1 MEHEVSS
8 SQVILNVAIQVV
20 NIALFFFLFI
30 RFVWKPIT
38 AALVQRIEKEKKLA
52 HAEEAYNLRIEEAHQ
67 MANSIIQEANHHKTM
82 LERQSEISAKQ
93 KYDDILQEAMRKADV
108 VIDNANKQSKLMR
121 AQMEQKFTQAVKSSV
136 HLIVDKLFQNKD
148 AHATYVDGL
157 VKEFTESTNV
167 KF

>member
-1 MEHEVSS
+1 
-8 SQVILNVAIQVV
+8 
-20 NIALFFFLFI
+20 
-30 RFVWKPIT
+30 
-38 AALVQRIEKEKKLA
+38 
-52 HAEEAYNLRIEEAHQ
+52 
-67 MANSIIQEANHHKTM
+67 M